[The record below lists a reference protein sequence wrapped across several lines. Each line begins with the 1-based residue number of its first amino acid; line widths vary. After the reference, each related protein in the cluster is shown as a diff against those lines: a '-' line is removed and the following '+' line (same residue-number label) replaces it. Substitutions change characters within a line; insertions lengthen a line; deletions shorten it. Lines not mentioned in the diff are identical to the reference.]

1 MPDALGPLGHCG
13 GPRAHPVLQF
23 LRPMRNAKPPRSEA
37 ADQVREDVDYV
48 HVSTDQQLKQ
58 LCQDLASEPTIA
70 FDTEFVSEHT
80 YRPQL
85 CLIQVAA
92 GEQMAVIDPQSISDI
107 TPFWELLAAP
117 GHDTLVHAG
126 REELL
131 FCLAAVGKPPER
143 LFDIQIAAGLV
154 GHEYPAGYGS
164 LIYKLLGTRL
174 HKGETR
180 TDWRRR
186 PLTASQLSYALDDVR
201 YLRELADKLRA
212 KLSRLNRTSWLEG
225 EMQAWQADVGATRS
239 GERWWKVSGTS
250 GLSRRNL
257 AVVREL
263 WRWREQEAEKRD
275 WPTRRVLRDD
285 LIIELAKRKS
295 ADVKHIRAL
304 RGMERRD
311 LDRVLPQLAA
321 AVKRAMELPDSE
333 CPVPQQREVPA
344 QLNVL
349 GQFLS
354 TALAGVCRTQELA
367 PSIVGTVSDVR
378 ELVAYRLGMLDVDE
392 EPPLLSRGW
401 RAEVVGRL
409 IDELLAGRL
418 AIRIHDPL
426 SPEPLVFEPV
436 GSKSGPEN
444 SEKTGGESAA
454 ES

>member
-1 MPDALGPLGHCG
+1 
-13 GPRAHPVLQF
+13 
-23 LRPMRNAKPPRSEA
+23 MRNARPPR
-37 ADQVREDVDYV
+37 REEVDRTDENVDYV
-48 HVSTDQQLKQ
+48 HVTTDRQLQQL
-58 LCQDLASEPTIA
+58 CHDLAGEPTIA

-92 GEQMAVIDPQSISDI
+92 GEQMAVIDPQTLSDV
-107 TPFWELLAAP
+107 TPFWEVLAAP

-131 FCLAAVGKPPER
+131 FCLGAVGRPPER

-186 PLTASQLSYALDDVR
+186 PLSASQISYALDDVR
-201 YLRELADKLRA
+201 YLSALADTLRA
-212 KLSRLNRTSWLEG
+212 KLAALDRTSWLEG
-225 EMQAWQADVGATRS
+225 EMQSWQADVGATRS
-239 GERWWKVSGTS
+239 TERWWKVSGTS

-263 WRWREQEAEKRD
+263 WRWREQEAQRRD

-295 ADVKHIRAL
+295 SDLKHIRAL

-311 LDRVLPQLAA
+311 LDRALPQLAA
-321 AVKRAMELPDSE
+321 AVKRAVELPDSE
-333 CPVPQQREVPA
+333 CPVPQQRDVPA

-354 TALAGVCRTQELA
+354 TALAGICRANQLA

-378 ELVAYRLGMLDVDE
+378 ELVAYRLGMLDADG
-392 EPPLLSRGW
+392 EPPLLGRGW

-409 IDELLAGRL
+409 IEDLLAGRL

-436 GSKSGPEN
+436 GDEAPPASRETPNG
-444 SEKTGGESAA
+444 
-454 ES
+454 